1 MKKNRLLWVCF
12 PLYLL
17 WNCTEQCEWKSWHAS
32 CALKGNRIMIHGGYD
47 GDLALDDLH
56 IFTLATSSWM
66 KIKLEPSP
74 IPRAGHQAICL
85 PYNHE
90 NEEQDEVLIFG
101 GGNNDGNFFH
111 DLLSANIPFNPIED
125 QQCLTNFLPSNLKEQ
140 QHQYQELRRQQHE
153 EEEHQRRQQEEDEED
168 EERRQQEQEEFDEEE
183 ELRQQEQDEYD
194 EEEERRQQE
203 EDEERRH
210 EQEEHDEEERRQKEE
225 EEEERRQQQEDDDEE
240 EEQRRQEEE
249 DEKLRQQ
256 EDDEEEERRRQ
267 QQQDD
272 DEEEERRRQQ
282 QQDDDEEEDRQQ
294 QIEEEERQLQQQL
307 QDEEERR
314 RQQEDN
320 EEEQRRQQEEDD
332 AEEEERRQQ
341 EQEQIQEEEDYY
353 MNYEDDDNI
362 KGEDLTGI
370 HIINILLLG
379 GLLLVLVAVLWR
391 AYLKSRVRCYEH
403 ATELVSNQRTTEQPD
418 STVDDLD
425 GSETFEVH
433 YSVIND
439 SSYIIRPS
447 RDWDL
452 PVGPQPFETSIGDDL
467 ERCRRSRNYILHRG
481 NTLFTDQDVNDIFS
495 EFESIAERFEKAL
508 HKQPNEFVSEFENL
522 RTCSMDAAT
531 EKMYL
536 DNLQDLMKNEKV
548 TLESIQALKIQ
559 GTQTEERMFYVE
571 QDLQSLKGKIKIW
584 KADEDDSENFETE
597 MTKAR
602 LIFLTPKSL
611 CNHLI
616 ETAATK
622 VSIDIFTLIVLDE
635 CHHTHDKSVYN
646 ELMSYYRIAKYREK
660 THRLPQILG
669 LTASPDVTKLSVVQR
684 NREELLQYTSI
695 PEKVPI
701 ASTTRKLDPLKDILL
716 GAMEYVENK
725 LNSRIV
731 SNFLTENL
739 LNNRD
744 LYEALGNPPV
754 QRTDVRYIQWIG
766 ETKEKVEHVLH
777 KDPKVPRLLHACLR
791 HLELY
796 TECLEI
802 NSLLEIDQVREIV
815 MQRYADESF
824 ASQNANSNEETEIV
838 SKLRGVF
845 AELREIGR
853 NIEGNPDVKNVIER
867 IENEYQ
873 LLKEESRFIIFVKA
887 RATAK
892 ALAERLPS
900 YLRSTHLTGSHKSV
914 EEAGLPA
921 HEQIEVLEKFRNG
934 EHLCIVATSVGCEG
948 LDVPQCNM
956 MIRYRFSADEISSL
970 QMRGMHCS
978 MKSSQKEGREV
989 IVGTSQEF
997 ETEKKNIQRQYLMTQ
1012 AIDEVS
1018 KLNITRDIAVAE
1030 KMIYEIEE
1038 IERRTANMKL
1048 NQKERG
1054 FLLSIVNTVA
1064 LSLPMAIQCDKV
1076 DRRQIPKKKQREFD
1090 GIKKLGKAYGLE
1102 CGHNWGSIVIY
1113 NECEFVALSQDYI
1126 KIFDRQADSFINC
1139 EKWYDLKFKI
1149 EEISDDDFMNYN
1161 R

>member
-1 MKKNRLLWVCF
+1 M
-12 PLYLL
+12 
-17 WNCTEQCEWKSWHAS
+17 
-32 CALKGNRIMIHGGYD
+32 
-47 GDLALDDLH
+47 
-56 IFTLATSSWM
+56 
-66 KIKLEPSP
+66 
-74 IPRAGHQAICL
+74 
-85 PYNHE
+85 
-90 NEEQDEVLIFG
+90 DE
-101 GGNNDGNFFH
+101 D
-111 DLLSANIPFNPIED
+111 
-125 QQCLTNFLPSNLKEQ
+125 
-140 QHQYQELRRQQHE
+140 
-153 EEEHQRRQQEEDEED
+153 
-168 EERRQQEQEEFDEEE
+168 
-183 ELRQQEQDEYD
+183 
-194 EEEERRQQE
+194 
-203 EDEERRH
+203 
-210 EQEEHDEEERRQKEE
+210 
-225 EEEERRQQQEDDDEE
+225 
-240 EEQRRQEEE
+240 
-249 DEKLRQQ
+249 
-256 EDDEEEERRRQ
+256 
-267 QQQDD
+267 
-272 DEEEERRRQQ
+272 
-282 QQDDDEEEDRQQ
+282 
-294 QIEEEERQLQQQL
+294 
-307 QDEEERR
+307 
-314 RQQEDN
+314 
-320 EEEQRRQQEEDD
+320 
-332 AEEEERRQQ
+332 
-341 EQEQIQEEEDYY
+341 
-353 MNYEDDDNI
+353 
-362 KGEDLTGI
+362 
-370 HIINILLLG
+370 
-379 GLLLVLVAVLWR
+379 
-391 AYLKSRVRCYEH
+391 
-403 ATELVSNQRTTEQPD
+403 
-418 STVDDLD
+418 
-425 GSETFEVH
+425 
-433 YSVIND
+433 
-439 SSYIIRPS
+439 
-447 RDWDL
+447 
-452 PVGPQPFETSIGDDL
+452 
-467 ERCRRSRNYILHRG
+467 
-481 NTLFTDQDVNDIFS
+481 
-495 EFESIAERFEKAL
+495 
-508 HKQPNEFVSEFENL
+508 
-522 RTCSMDAAT
+522 T

-536 DNLQDLMKNEKV
+536 DNLRNLMEKEKNA
-548 TLESIQALKIQ
+548 LESIQSLEEQ
-559 GTQTEERMFYVE
+559 GTKTEERMSNVE
-571 QDLQSLKGKIKIW
+571 QDLQSLIDTVQSLNISNDESLVFREPLEDKTCFEGETISLECVIEGGKKPSKWYKGDYAARVLSDNIRDESKDQTYKLTILHATREDTGVYTILIGNERKDVQLNVIERPPSLVELRHYQSELAEIALRGENTIMCAGTNAGKTYVAFHVIEGHLLKNPRGKVVFINKTNVLLGQQYKRACDAFTTLHFQGKIKIW
-584 KADEDDSENFETE
+584 KADEDDSENFGTE
-597 MTKAR
+597 MVNAR

-616 ETAATK
+616 ETAANK

-646 ELMSYYRIAKYREK
+646 ELMSYYRIAKYGEK

-669 LTASPDVTKLSVVQR
+669 LTASPGTNKAKDLSAAKDHLRKVMANLDVTKLSVVQR
-684 NREELLQYTSI
+684 HREELLQYTSI

-754 QRTDVRYIQWIG
+754 QRMDVRYVQWIS

-777 KDPKVPRLLHACLR
+777 KDTKVPRLLHACLR

-824 ASQNANSNEETEIV
+824 ASQNANTIEETEIV
-838 SKLRGVF
+838 SKLRDVF

-921 HEQIEVLEKFRNG
+921 HEQIEVLEKFKNG
-934 EHLCIVATSVGCEG
+934 DHLCIVATSVGCEG
-948 LDVPQCNM
+948 LDVPQCNV

-970 QMRGMHCS
+970 QMRGRVR
-978 MKSSQKEGREV
+978 KKEGREV

-1018 KLNITRDIAVAE
+1018 KLNITRDIAIAE
-1030 KMIYEIEE
+1030 KKIYEIEE

-1048 NQKERG
+1048 NKKRKGLFTINCKYCGVVIIDGDSMRQVNEKL
-1054 FLLSIVNTVA
+1054 FLV
-1064 LSLPMAIQCDKV
+1064 CDRSMLARV

-1090 GIKKLGKAYGLE
+1090 GCKKLGKAFGLE

-1126 KIFDRQADSFINC
+1126 KIFDCQADSFINC
-1139 EKWYDLKFKI
+1139 EKWYDLKFRI
-1149 EEISDDDFMNYN
+1149 EEISDEDFMNYN